1 MTEAEHTPPPWE
13 VIEGDFA
20 PDGHARYTMGHY
32 WLRATDAQF
41 IAAAPEMFD
50 ALVEGQTKVCMACH
64 HRYGYGMKEV
74 VTHSDTCL
82 KMQAVLAKARGET
95 EGLGDKR

>member
-32 WLRATDAQF
+32 WLRATDAKF
-41 IAAAPEMFD
+41 AASPEMFRRRWKGKRAPWID
-50 ALVEGQTKVCMACH
+50 VRRHWWIRASKC
-64 HRYGYGMKEV
+64 K
-74 VTHSDTCL
+74 
-82 KMQAVLAKARGET
+82 AKARGET
-95 EGLGDKR
+95 DDTEKITFRR